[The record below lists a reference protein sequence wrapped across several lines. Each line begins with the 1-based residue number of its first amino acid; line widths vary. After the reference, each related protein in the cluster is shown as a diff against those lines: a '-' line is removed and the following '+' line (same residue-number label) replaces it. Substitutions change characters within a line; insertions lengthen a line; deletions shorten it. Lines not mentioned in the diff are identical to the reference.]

1 MRILS
6 YHNISSLSFYHCVI
20 RLIVGILF
28 SCSCFEGFCYDYV
41 ENNDSA
47 LIKVVYR
54 RTMATDTINPMGNS
68 IEENLILKANSNLSI
83 FYSEKLW
90 EWWKTIASEK
100 GNIINYFLD
109 RNWHNSIAGLEYN
122 IVYRNYTQNLTID
135 HQRYDLTNWELVESI
150 ERPEWVICDSVCTIL
165 NYECVMAKA
174 NFRGRIW
181 TAFFT
186 PEIPIKEGP
195 WKLCGLPGII
205 LKASDS
211 QNHYSY
217 EATELFTR
225 NVGIVEFQ
233 MKRNR
238 IKIKDRRKGLQYRRK
253 CLSEDISKKI
263 QAAYC
268 LDIKKVRHTP
278 KNYDFEETD
287 YPHE

>member
-1 MRILS
+1 MQDIS
-6 YHNISSLSFYHCVI
+6 HHNISSLSFYHCVI
-20 RLIVGILF
+20 RLIIGILF
-28 SCSCFEGFCYDYV
+28 SCSCFEGFFYDYV
-41 ENNDSA
+41 VNNDSA

-54 RTMATDTINPMGNS
+54 RTMATDTINPLGNTVK
-68 IEENLILKANSNLSI
+68 EDLTLKANSNLSI
-83 FYSEKLW
+83 FYSEKLC
-90 EWWKTIASEK
+90 EWWKIIVAEK
-100 GNIINYFLD
+100 GSIIKYFLD
-109 RNWHNSIAGLEYN
+109 RKWHNSIAGLENN
-122 IVYRNYTQNLTID
+122 IVYRDYTQNLTID

-165 NYECVMAKA
+165 NYECVMAKT

-233 MKRNR
+233 MTRNR
-238 IKIKDRRKGLQYRRK
+238 INIKDRRKGLQYRK
-253 CLSEDISKKI
+253 
-263 QAAYC
+263 
-268 LDIKKVRHTP
+268 
-278 KNYDFEETD
+278 
-287 YPHE
+287 

>member
-1 MRILS
+1 
-6 YHNISSLSFYHCVI
+6 
-20 RLIVGILF
+20 
-28 SCSCFEGFCYDYV
+28 
-41 ENNDSA
+41 
-47 LIKVVYR
+47 
-54 RTMATDTINPMGNS
+54 MATDTINPMGNS

-165 NYECVMAKA
+165 NYECVMAKT

-263 QAAYC
+263 QAAYG

>member
-1 MRILS
+1 
-6 YHNISSLSFYHCVI
+6 
-20 RLIVGILF
+20 
-28 SCSCFEGFCYDYV
+28 
-41 ENNDSA
+41 
-47 LIKVVYR
+47 
-54 RTMATDTINPMGNS
+54 
-68 IEENLILKANSNLSI
+68 
-83 FYSEKLW
+83 
-90 EWWKTIASEK
+90 
-100 GNIINYFLD
+100 
-109 RNWHNSIAGLEYN
+109 
-122 IVYRNYTQNLTID
+122 
-135 HQRYDLTNWELVESI
+135 
-150 ERPEWVICDSVCTIL
+150 
-165 NYECVMAKA
+165 MAKT

-211 QNHYSY
+211 KNHYSY

-268 LDIKKVRHTP
+268 LDIKKS
-278 KNYDFEETD
+278 
-287 YPHE
+287 